1 MTTLHVTER
10 ERDLLLVTQA
20 LFEPRRRAIVVPL
33 VREANGLPPAIG
45 RSAMLALQDTLAKG
59 VARTLAREATRAG
72 VALAPRAPTLRFS
85 TASFQLLRWLL
96 AERLASP
103 SVARLPD
110 AKTPWTAADQVLAG
124 LVVDLAREA
133 GVARHVLSQPSVQR
147 APLVALYAI
156 DDVAAVWP
164 AVPDGTALATGEL
177 ADVVALLRAPL
188 ARRWRDVELGKR
200 AIAEPA
206 TRLAIGRA
214 QGQVLDGLVRTAVAG
229 GRLDVAAFLLD
240 GMDAALRAGT
250 TPWGVGL
257 DPLAP
262 LGARAE
268 ARRAEVAPLRA
279 VGVIGAERARLRLVG
294 FVDDDYEVAR
304 ARLRELEPF
313 ETVFS
318 CAEAVVR
325 DADDLEEPS

>member
-20 LFEPRRRAIVVPL
+20 LFEPRKHAIVVPL

-59 VARTLAREATRAG
+59 VARTLAREAARAG
-72 VALAPRAPTLRFS
+72 VALAPRAPALRFS
-85 TASFQLLRWLL
+85 AASFQLLRWLL

-103 SVARLPD
+103 SVPRLPD

-200 AIAEPA
+200 AIAEP
-206 TRLAIGRA
+206 TRRLAIGRA
-214 QGQVLDGLVRTAVAG
+214 QGQVLEGLVRTAIAG

-250 TPWGVGL
+250 PWGVGL

-262 LGARAE
+262 LGARAQ

-279 VGVIGAERARLRLVG
+279 VGAIAAERARLRLVG

-318 CAEAVVR
+318 RAEAVVR